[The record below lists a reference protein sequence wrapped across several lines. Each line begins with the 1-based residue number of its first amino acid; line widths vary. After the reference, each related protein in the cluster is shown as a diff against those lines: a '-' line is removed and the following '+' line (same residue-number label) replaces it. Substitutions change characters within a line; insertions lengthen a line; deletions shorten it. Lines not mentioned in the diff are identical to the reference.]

1 MKTKLILIAF
11 TALLFINGCKPLER
25 TTYVDRWHET
35 IKTDSIYQFL
45 QDTMY
50 LRYQGDT
57 TIIHHIKTKIEYKF
71 KYISKTDTVTKL
83 LHENK
88 VIEKKINVPTTRWYG
103 YFDIFLLAILLIYLI
118 YRLYKKF
125 RI

>member
-1 MKTKLILIAF
+1 MKTKLIF
-11 TALLFINGCKPLER
+11 TALLFLLIGCKPLEK
-25 TTYVDRWHET
+25 TTYIDRWHET

-57 TIIHHIKTKIEYKF
+57 TIIHHIKTKIEYRF
-71 KYISKTDTVTKL
+71 KYIAKTDTVTQL
-83 LHENK
+83 LTENK
-88 VIEKKINVPTTRWYG
+88 IIEKKIDVEKTRWYG
-103 YFDIFLLAILLIYLI
+103 YFDIFSLVILLIYLI

-125 RI
+125 MI